1 MIKPY
6 NAHEAQ
12 GNAVLQ
18 VELRFLLPC
27 NPNDLAPFF
36 IFLVFFFFQVLAP
49 MTRFVLD
56 LLLLLLVVK
65 TKQLRD
71 KELCRRKRDIQ

>member
-27 NPNDLAPFF
+27 HPNDLATFYIFF
-36 IFLVFFFFQVLAP
+36 YYRFSSFSSNDEIC
-49 MTRFVLD
+49 TRSFTSLS
-56 LLLLLLVVK
+56 
-65 TKQLRD
+65 RG
-71 KELCRRKRDIQ
+71 

>member
-27 NPNDLAPFF
+27 HPNDLATFLIFF
-36 IFLVFFFFQVLAP
+36 IIFFQVLAP

-56 LLLLLLVVK
+56 LLLLLVVVK
-65 TKQLRD
+65 TKLLRD
-71 KELCRRKRDIQ
+71 KELRRRKHDIQ

>member
-27 NPNDLAPFF
+27 HPNDLATFYIFF
-36 IFLVFFFFQVLAP
+36 IIFFQVLAP

-56 LLLLLLVVK
+56 ILLLLVVVK
-65 TKQLRD
+65 TKLLRD
-71 KELCRRKRDIQ
+71 KELRRRKHDTQ

>member
-27 NPNDLAPFF
+27 HPNDLATFF
-36 IFLVFFFFQVLAP
+36 IIIIIFFQVLAP

-56 LLLLLLVVK
+56 LLLLLVVVK
-65 TKQLRD
+65 TKLLWD
-71 KELCRRKRDIQ
+71 KELRRRKHDIQ

>member
-27 NPNDLAPFF
+27 HPNDLATFFF
-36 IFLVFFFFQVLAP
+36 IIIFFHVLAP

-56 LLLLLLVVK
+56 LLLLLVVVK
-65 TKQLRD
+65 TKLLRD
-71 KELCRRKRDIQ
+71 KELRRRKHD

>member
-27 NPNDLAPFF
+27 HPNDLATFLIFF
-36 IFLVFFFFQVLAP
+36 IIFFQVLAP

-56 LLLLLLVVK
+56 LLLLLVVVK
-65 TKQLRD
+65 TKLLWD
-71 KELCRRKRDIQ
+71 KELRRRKHDIQ

>member
-18 VELRFLLPC
+18 VELCFLLPC
-27 NPNDLAPFF
+27 HPNDLATFF
-36 IFLVFFFFQVLAP
+36 IFFIIFFHVLAP

-56 LLLLLLVVK
+56 LLLLLVVVK
-65 TKQLRD
+65 TKLLWD
-71 KELCRRKRDIQ
+71 KELRRRKHDIQ

>member
-27 NPNDLAPFF
+27 HPNDLATFF
-36 IFLVFFFFQVLAP
+36 IIFFQVLAP

-56 LLLLLLVVK
+56 ILLLLVVVK
-65 TKQLRD
+65 TKLLRD
-71 KELCRRKRDIQ
+71 KELRRRKHDTQ

>member
-12 GNAVLQ
+12 GNVVLQ

-27 NPNDLAPFF
+27 HPNDLATFYIFF
-36 IFLVFFFFQVLAP
+36 IIVFQVLAP
-49 MTRFVLD
+49 MTRFVRD
-56 LLLLLLVVK
+56 LLLLLVVVK
-65 TKQLRD
+65 TKLLRD
-71 KELCRRKRDIQ
+71 KELRRRKHDIQ